1 MLTPVNTMLHTGCLE
16 QRPSNSNIDL
26 VVCTAVCTVLRVLA
40 KIRRGHPLAAGATSI
55 SRAEFTAVE
64 PVYSA
69 AVALF
74 AGFHH
79 VTTSCSGFPGL
90 CGRDVHACT
99 SQRPCKADESTTG
112 AGSLERRTVRPGGA
126 PAEAAG
132 AAARP
137 AQHPREWQ
145 RPDAVDG
152 GDPSWA
158 ARRGEASAAC
168 RG

>member
-26 VVCTAVCTVLRVLA
+26 VVCTAVCGLGENDPWRLARLRF
-40 KIRRGHPLAAGATSI
+40 
-55 SRAEFTAVE
+55 RAQETTPVE
-64 PVYSA
+64 PGNSA

-90 CGRDVHACT
+90 CGRDVHART
-99 SQRPCKADESTTG
+99 SQRPCKADENTTG

>member
-1 MLTPVNTMLHTGCLE
+1 MLTPVNTMLHTGCR

-26 VVCTAVCTVLRVLA
+26 LVCTAVCTVLRVLA
-40 KIRRGHPLAAGATSI
+40 KIRREHPWRLARLRF
-55 SRAEFTAVE
+55 RAQETTPVE
-64 PVYSA
+64 PGNSA

-90 CGRDVHACT
+90 CGRDVHART

-112 AGSLERRTVRPGGA
+112 AGSMERRTVRPGGA